1 MLGLQD
7 LLVDKLCRQD
17 YTLVAD
23 VLHLSCFEHAAAGRN
38 RDKLSYF
45 VGFNEHVLKAKA
57 ADVFDGNLVIT
68 MGDGTR
74 TSRMIEKAVHP
85 VTGRPY
91 LIGASFPADVRHW
104 PEGAEGGQGMHPMAQ
119 DVKQVHEYISRTRST
134 GQLSHVQRGCDSNLH
149 TALRLLSVALT
160 VTLTLT
166 VELTMAGDP
175 H

>member
-1 MLGLQD
+1 MLQAIDGIMLSLQD

-57 ADVFDGNLVIT
+57 AEVFDGNLVIT

-91 LIGASFPADVRHW
+91 LVGASFPADVRHW
-104 PEGAEGGQGMHPMAQ
+104 PEGVEGGQGMHPLAQ
-119 DVKQVHEYISRTRST
+119 DVKQVHEYISRMRKT
-134 GQLSHVQRGCDSNLH
+134 GQLSHVRSGCDSNLH
-149 TALRLLSVALT
+149 ALR
-160 VTLTLT
+160 
-166 VELTMAGDP
+166 P
-175 H
+175 